1 MDEDSATTETAGEME
16 AGKIA
21 RGEQCC
27 FAPNKCSTTMD
38 LIMQIILMSPSFPPF
53 TLLPLPAS
61 FPQADLIPS
70 SFSPRHVCVQEGR
83 VSGGYGKRD
92 RKRESEFARRERG

>member
-1 MDEDSATTETAGEME
+1 MDEDSATTETVGEME

-27 FAPNKCSTTMD
+27 FAPNKCSTTMA

-61 FPQADLIPS
+61 FPRADLIPS
-70 SFSPRHVCVQEGR
+70 SFSLRHVCVQEGR
-83 VSGGYGKRD
+83 VSGGEGKRD